1 MSTILADGRSRPE
14 RSGGLLDRHDLQRLR
29 ATELR
34 SQAHVRLRG
43 FDPEAHAA
51 EPRHVDREL
60 EGAKAFCGTSSLISK
75 SSDDCFLVSIRDQG
89 RRRWCS
95 RTWPRRRPGGPDFA
109 LYDSSRQYELQ
120 FEQDF
125 EQIVLKLSGD
135 SLRNAVRDTGALTA
149 SKVSGESGA
158 GHLLINMLKTL
169 RDNISSLEPAS
180 ALAVAEGVKSITGRR
195 PADLA
200 QRSSDLPSPN
210 LAAFHMPGRIK
221 SMVEEHLNDAD
232 LSVASIAEH
241 LGLSSGHVHRLFK
254 DEASS
259 LSHYIWNKRLEAC
272 SRDLIDPRQGASS
285 VGEIAYRRGFNDA
298 AHFSRAFFISDS
310 GCSPGDWRCINKP
323 DALSRPCVDGR
334 EPARRA
340 ASGRARDAW
349 RMSRPVKSHAPFQ
362 HGRAPGQRLG
372 AASALPRDELA
383 QHRRDRP
390 CGPSCCRARR
400 PRTRSSLR

>member
-1 MSTILADGRSRPE
+1 MSTILTTDAVDPSDRVAYWTDMICNVYVQLSCDPRLTSDFAGSIQKHTLPSLDMSIVSSRAQ
-14 RSGGLLDRHDLQRLR
+14 SVLR
-29 ATELR
+29 
-34 SQAHVRLRG
+34 
-43 FDPEAHAA
+43 
-51 EPRHVDREL
+51 
-60 EGAKAFCGTSSLISK
+60 TSSLISK
-75 SSDDCFLVSIRDQG
+75 SSDDCFLVSIQTKGVGVVRQDGRDAVL
-89 RRRWCS
+89 
-95 RTWPRRRPGGPDFA
+95 RPGDFA

-158 GHLLINMLKTL
+158 GHLMINMLKTL

-180 ALAVAEGVKSITGRR
+180 ALAVAEGVKSILVAGLQT
-195 PADLA
+195 
-200 QRSSDLPSPN
+200 LPSAKRPSISN
-210 LAAFHMPGRIK
+210 LAAFHMGRIK

-298 AHFSRAFFISDS
+298 AHFSRAFRKRF
-310 GCSPGDWRCINKP
+310 GCSPRDWRCINKP
-323 DALSRPCVDGR
+323 DA
-334 EPARRA
+334 
-340 ASGRARDAW
+340 
-349 RMSRPVKSHAPFQ
+349 
-362 HGRAPGQRLG
+362 
-372 AASALPRDELA
+372 
-383 QHRRDRP
+383 
-390 CGPSCCRARR
+390 GPSMR
-400 PRTRSSLR
+400 